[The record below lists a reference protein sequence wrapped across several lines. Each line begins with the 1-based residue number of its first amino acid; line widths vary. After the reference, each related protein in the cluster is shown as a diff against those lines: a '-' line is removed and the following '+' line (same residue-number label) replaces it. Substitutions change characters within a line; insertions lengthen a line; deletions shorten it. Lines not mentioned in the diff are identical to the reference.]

1 MMMIDLVKQFK
12 QQKSQIRMN
21 NKLILI
27 VEDEEDI
34 LELLEYT
41 LQKEGYET
49 IGFLTID
56 NNVRK
61 VLDEEQIDLILM
73 DRNLP
78 GIEGT
83 TFISEIKQ
91 QGYANPVIYVTA
103 KDKDEDIIDGFDNHA
118 DDYITKPFNIKEL
131 CARIKAVIKRSSKE
145 VDVLKVKDI
154 IYKSSN
160 KKFYIDN
167 EEIELTHLEHDLL
180 LEFIKNKD
188 ILLSREHLLNSVW
201 QDSFEKKEKTV
212 NVAIKRLKAKIDPDA
227 KKEYIRSIRG
237 EGYIFC

>member
-1 MMMIDLVKQFK
+1 MMKDQIKKLQ
-12 QQKSQIRMN
+12 QQKSQIQMS

-41 LQKEGYET
+41 LQKEGFET

-56 NNVRK
+56 KNVRK
-61 VLDEEQIDLILM
+61 VLDEENIDLILM

-83 TFISEIKQ
+83 TFINEIKK
-91 QGYANPVIYVTA
+91 QGYSNPVIYVTA
-103 KDKDEDIIDGFDNHA
+103 KDNDDDIIEGFNSYA

-131 CARIKAVIKRSSKE
+131 CARVKAVIKRSSKNI
-145 VDVLKVKDI
+145 DILKVRDI
-154 IYKSSN
+154 VYKSSN
-160 KKFYIDN
+160 KKFSIEDVEID
-167 EEIELTHLEHDLL
+167 LTHLEHDLL

-188 ILLSREHLLNSVW
+188 ILMTREHLLNSVW
-201 QDSFEKKEKTV
+201 QDSFDKKIKTV
-212 NVAIKRLKAKIDPDA
+212 NVAIKRLKAKIDPDG

>member
-1 MMMIDLVKQFK
+1 MMMKDQIKKLQ
-12 QQKSQIRMN
+12 QQKSQILMN

-49 IGFLTID
+49 IGFLNID
-56 NNVRK
+56 KNVRN
-61 VLDEEQIDLILM
+61 VLNEEQIDLIIM

-83 TFISEIKQ
+83 SFINEIKQ
-91 QGYANPVIYVTA
+91 QGFTNPVIYVTA
-103 KDKDEDIIDGFDNHA
+103 KDRDEDIIEGFDSHA
-118 DDYITKPFNIKEL
+118 DDYITKPFNLKEL
-131 CARIKAVIKRSSKE
+131 CARVKAVIKRSSK
-145 VDVLKVKDI
+145 DIDILKVKDI
-154 IYKSSN
+154 VYKSSN
-160 KKFYIDN
+160 KKFYIN
-167 EEIELTHLEHDLL
+167 ENEIELTHLEHDLL

-188 ILLSREHLLNSVW
+188 ILMTREHLLNSVW

-212 NVAIKRLKAKIDPDA
+212 NVAIKRLKAKIDPEGEKD
-227 KKEYIRSIRG
+227 YIRSIRG

>member
-1 MMMIDLVKQFK
+1 
-12 QQKSQIRMN
+12 MN

-56 NNVRK
+56 KNVRK
-61 VLDEEQIDLILM
+61 VLDEEEISLIIM

-83 TFISEIKQ
+83 TFINEIKQ
-91 QGYANPVIYVTA
+91 QGFSNPVIYLTA
-103 KDKDEDIIDGFDNHA
+103 KDRDEDIIEGFDNHA

-131 CARIKAVIKRSSKE
+131 CARVKAVIKRTSK
-145 VDVLKVKDI
+145 DIDILKVKDI
-154 IYKSSN
+154 VYKSSN
-160 KKFYIDN
+160 KKFYIDD
-167 EEIELTHLEHDLL
+167 EEIDLTHLEHDLL

-188 ILLSREHLLNSVW
+188 ILMTREHLLDNVW
-201 QDSFEKKEKTV
+201 QDSFDKKIKTV
-212 NVAIKRLKAKIDPDA
+212 NVAIKRLKSKIDPDA
-227 KKEYIRSIRG
+227 KKEYIKSIRG

>member
-1 MMMIDLVKQFK
+1 MMTDQIKKLQL
-12 QQKSQIRMN
+12 QKSQTQMN

-49 IGFLTID
+49 VGFLTID
-56 NNVRK
+56 KNVRK
-61 VLDEEQIDLILM
+61 VLDEEEIDLIIM

-83 TFISEIKQ
+83 TFINEIKQ
-91 QGYANPVIYVTA
+91 QGYSNPVIYLTA
-103 KDKDEDIIDGFDNHA
+103 KDKDEDIIEGFDSHA
-118 DDYITKPFNIKEL
+118 DDYITKPFNLKEL
-131 CARIKAVIKRSSKE
+131 CARIKAVIKRSSKDI
-145 VDVLKVKDI
+145 DVLKIKDI
-154 IYKSSN
+154 VYKSSN
-160 KKFYIDN
+160 KKFYIENN
-167 EEIELTHLEHDLL
+167 ELELTHLEHDLL

-188 ILLSREHLLNSVW
+188 ILMTREHLLNSVW

-212 NVAIKRLKAKIDPDA
+212 NVAIKRLKAKIDPDG
-227 KKEYIRSIRG
+227 KKDYIRSIRG

>member
-1 MMMIDLVKQFK
+1 
-12 QQKSQIRMN
+12 MN
-21 NKLILI
+21 KKLILI

-49 IGFLTID
+49 IGFLTVD
-56 NNVRK
+56 KNVKK

-83 TFISEIKQ
+83 IFINELKS
-91 QGYANPVIYVTA
+91 QGYTNPVIYVTA
-103 KDKDEDIIDGFDNHA
+103 KDNEDDIIDGFNSHA
-118 DDYITKPFNIKEL
+118 DDYITKPFNLKEL
-131 CARIKAVIKRSSKE
+131 CARVKAVIKRSSKE
-145 VDVLKVKDI
+145 SDVIKVKDI

-160 KKFYIDN
+160 KKFFVD
-167 EEIELTHLEHDLL
+167 EDEVELTHLEHDLL

-188 ILLSREHLLNSVW
+188 ILMSREYLLNTVW
-201 QDSFEKKEKTV
+201 KDSLDKKEKTV
-212 NVAIKRLKAKIDPDA
+212 NVAIKRLKAKIDPEGT
-227 KKEYIRSIRG
+227 KEYIKSVRG

>member
-1 MMMIDLVKQFK
+1 
-12 QQKSQIRMN
+12 MN

-49 IGFLTID
+49 IGFLNID
-56 NNVRK
+56 KNVRN
-61 VLDEEQIDLILM
+61 VLNEEQIDLIIM

-83 TFISEIKQ
+83 SFINEIKQ
-91 QGYANPVIYVTA
+91 QGFTNPVIYVTA
-103 KDKDEDIIDGFDNHA
+103 KDRDEDIIEGFDSHA
-118 DDYITKPFNIKEL
+118 DDYITKPFNLKEL
-131 CARIKAVIKRSSKE
+131 CARVKAVIKRSSK
-145 VDVLKVKDI
+145 DIDILKVKDI
-154 IYKSSN
+154 VYKASN
-160 KKFYIDN
+160 KKFYIDEN
-167 EEIELTHLEHDLL
+167 EIELTHLEHDLL

-188 ILLSREHLLNSVW
+188 ILMTREHLLNSVW

-212 NVAIKRLKAKIDPDA
+212 NVAIKRLKAKIDPEGEKD
-227 KKEYIRSIRG
+227 YIRSIRG

>member
-1 MMMIDLVKQFK
+1 
-12 QQKSQIRMN
+12 MN

-56 NNVRK
+56 KNVKK
-61 VLDEEQIDLILM
+61 VLDEEKIDLILM

-83 TFISEIKQ
+83 EFINEIKK

-103 KDKDEDIIDGFDNHA
+103 KDNDEDIIEGFDSYA
-118 DDYITKPFNIKEL
+118 DDYITKPFNLKEL

-145 VDVLKVKDI
+145 VDILKIKDI
-154 IYKSSN
+154 VYKSSN
-160 KKFYIDN
+160 KKFYIN
-167 EEIELTHLEHDLL
+167 EQEIELTHLEHDLF

-188 ILLSREHLLNSVW
+188 ILMTREHLLNSVW
-201 QDSFEKKEKTV
+201 EDSFEKKEKTV
-212 NVAIKRLKAKIDPDA
+212 NVAIKRLKAKIDPDG
-227 KKEYIRSIRG
+227 KKDYIRSIRG